1 MTKSIYELEQE
12 LKYRKQD
19 NTITVTIPRQEGDFN
34 NLIFDKDSIILT
46 WTGLYKPH
54 QS

>member
-1 MTKSIYELEQE
+1 MTTSIYELEQE
-12 LKYRKQD
+12 LKSMKKD
-19 NTITVTIPRQEGDFN
+19 HTITVTVPRQEGDFN
-34 NLIFDKDSIILT
+34 FVYDKDSIILT